1 MVISIISIMAVSVF
15 VALNPV
21 KRSADARNSRRW
33 SDVDT
38 LLTATHQYIVDNKG
52 ALPPGVDTTVR
63 QLGTCASG
71 GATLCAGANAA
82 CLDLTTPFTKYLK
95 SVPVDSNGTAA
106 TTGYSIVSDANGI
119 VTVNACAAENAQ
131 VIQVSR

>member
-38 LLTATHQYIVDNKG
+38 LLTATHQYIIDNKG
-52 ALPPGVDTTVR
+52 SLPTGVDATVR

-71 GATLCAGANAA
+71 GNTLCPSANAA
-82 CLDLTTPFTKYLK
+82 CLNLSAVLAKYLK
-95 SVPVDSNGTAA
+95 NIPVDSVGTSA
-106 TTGYSIVSDANGI
+106 TTGYSIVSDTNGI